1 MAVHSALLQK
11 PQLLGPDARKTHA
24 GRREMKEDQ
33 LVGSESRSNRK
44 KGH

>member
-24 GRREMKEDQ
+24 GRQEMKDQ